1 MHSEPAEPNGTYSA
15 RHADGTEAVRS
26 GLERVREMLA
36 KTEQLKEAA
45 DERTRRMEQLTQRA
59 SELLGALRE
68 GAETLKAAEKAAS
81 EEEVMLPAGGAD
93 KPAMGMAPKSGGL
106 DEAAGIE
113 ELVRAITGE
122 IRELQRERMPF
133 LTEAAS
139 GGRQAVKD
147 NQYNDWTGRK

>member
-1 MHSEPAEPNGTYSA
+1 MHSEPAEPTGAYSA
-15 RHADGTEAVRS
+15 RHADGAEAIRS

-36 KTEQLKEAA
+36 KTEQLMGAA
-45 DERTRRMEQLTQRA
+45 DERTRRVEQLTQRA

-68 GAETLKAAEKAAS
+68 GAEAMKAAEKAAA
-81 EEEVMLPAGGAD
+81 EETAKRTEGGAD
-93 KPAMGMAPKSGGL
+93 KPARGTAPARVGL

-122 IRELQRERMPF
+122 IRELQRERLPF
-133 LTEAAS
+133 LSEAAS

-147 NQYNDWTGRK
+147 NQYE